1 MPTCVFS
8 QASCVTVVYLK
19 CVLKCIHDGAYFYRH
34 SRLHQVVKE
43 CRHQPNSGVLP
54 FAEQYI
60 SLAWQQPVNTFNDS
74 TSSGSYFAPAG
85 CEILRLGCRSLY
97 IGISVFFL
105 CVYLFAGLSQK
116 SNVLTTLK
124 LNILPMTPMAWF
136 GPRLTI
142 MQYVMP
148 FRFWG
153 WRHVFAWQRMHTSV
167 RMTSMDYW

>member
-19 CVLKCIHDGAYFYRH
+19 CMLKCIHDGAYFYRH

-124 LNILPMTPMAWF
+124 LNVLPMTPMAVVRSSSDARR
-136 GPRLTI
+136 RLI
-142 MQYVMP
+142 SNYRRLSRCHACSAP
-148 FRFWG
+148 AR
-153 WRHVFAWQRMHTSV
+153 QRARVSYC
-167 RMTSMDYW
+167 SQ